1 MTERLDKILSHQG
14 FGTRKDVKKLLRS
27 GLVTLNGKIVYDSAV
42 HVDLEK
48 DTLCYDGETV
58 DVQGELYLMM
68 NKAGGCVCSTR
79 EGERETVYDFID
91 FDLRQTHSGKKL
103 HTMGRLDADTTGL
116 LLITSDGELT
126 HRLISPKNHV
136 PKTYAVKL
144 RDSTDEKQKTEYA
157 QKLREGIQVPRE
169 QNEEGF
175 LSESAELSWSTNE
188 EGYDCE
194 LTVYEG
200 KYHEVKRLFA
210 ALGNEV
216 TALKRVSFACLS
228 LDKKLAPG
236 AYRELTEEEL
246 ERLFAF

>member
-27 GLVTLNGKIVYDSAV
+27 GLVTLNGKIVYDSAA

-48 DTLCYDGETV
+48 DILCYDGETV
-58 DVQGELYLMM
+58 NAQGELYLMM
-68 NKAGGCVCSTR
+68 NKAGDCVCSTK

-91 FDLRQTHSGKKL
+91 FELRQTHSGKKL

-144 RDSTDEKQKTEYA
+144 RDFTDQKQKLEYA
-157 QKLREGIQVPRE
+157 QKLKEGIQVPRE

-175 LSESAELSWSTNE
+175 LSESAELSWNTNE
-188 EGYDCE
+188 EGFDCE

-216 TALKRVSFACLS
+216 TALKRVCFAGLF

-236 AYRELTEEEL
+236 EYRELTEDEL
-246 ERLFAF
+246 ERLFAV